1 MPPKLTLKKP
11 KPTAASA
18 VAAVPVAIKQ
28 EPPADGRSPSPV
40 QFKREWQILNKLWEN
55 AVWAQNSVEVDFPDV
70 WPTYTQMIAEPMDLG
85 QVRKNLEQG
94 LYQAEPG
101 HAVLPGF
108 QRDVRLIWTNAM
120 QFNAPGSEYHKKA
133 EKLLKRFNKW
143 VSETKLKSSPD
154 KGEEAFKTEPA
165 PASSP
170 SLVIR
175 KRAATED
182 ADAPAA
188 KRIAD
193 AAAEAEQA
201 ADIPSYTEERV
212 IMGLLS
218 HPTKPLALW
227 GLQKPIKEAFP
238 EVWDHYKVVV
248 QEPMDLGTI
257 SAKLQRG
264 EYEVAPKAKIAPGF
278 VRDVRLV
285 FNNAKHYNNQGSEYH
300 DHAVQMLDW
309 FEEKLAALTNGAE
322 KKPKKDKRQSTE
334 ASMAQIAGFKRL
346 WESQID
352 LLQELPEKTKQSVD
366 KGGPPPLVRNIALNP
381 NPHFPKG
388 RDLRE
393 LAVSGA
399 EDEDEDDPSANG
411 AAKRSERWSRSGEP
425 RCLWVVPDGRIFV
438 EAWGT
443 RVKKVEDFLVAIA
456 EPEARP
462 LHIHEYQMTEHSLY
476 AAASMGYGTKQIIE
490 QLGAWSKVEVP
501 QSLKAWIK
509 DKSGSYG
516 KVKLVLREN
525 EHHVETA
532 DIKVMRRL
540 LKDKRVR
547 DCMVKPK
554 NDMGIVTGDVAA
566 LVQKSTIELLEK
578 QFDEFADDENVD
590 DVVWDGMDTSIDDS
604 QGKKKKKKKTREVE
618 HFAIAPGKYREIKKA
633 CTDIG
638 YPIIEEYDYKN
649 DKRPLVGVSARRVD
663 KSRTGLELK
672 SADYVRDYQ
681 AKCLNKMFGSNG
693 RARSGLIVLPCGAG
707 KSFVGVTAACTVNKK
722 TMVLCPTGLSVDQWK
737 FQFENW
743 TNCLSAG
750 VRVEGFTSTS
760 LREKGEDEVRA
771 MMKADVIITTYSA
784 LTAGREGQRAQT
796 REVML
801 RELENEYEFGLMIL
815 DEVHMLPAAEFQ
827 KSLDKLKAH
836 CKLGLTATLVR
847 EDGKI
852 NDLRFLIGP
861 KIYEANWTE
870 LQKAGYLA
878 KVECH
883 EVQCPMAAD
892 FYAAYLAAGTNRKMV
907 APARDAEGPGVS
919 QAHGGSVFH
928 KEQMLYIMNPNKLK
942 AAHHLILKH
951 KKLGHKII
959 VFSDRI
965 FPLKVL
971 SDALD
976 RLDKKMVERFG
987 RGHPE
992 ILGAGRI
999 DGSCEAWERQK
1010 LMDSFKNNADD
1021 HVILL
1026 SKVGDAALD
1035 MPDANVIIQIASSG
1049 ASRMQEAQRLGR
1061 ILRPKSTMA
1070 RGSEPQAF
1078 FYSLVSQD
1086 THEMRFSTARQ
1097 RYLVEQGYAFH
1108 VHPPDDTGICGEAD
1122 RHGEELVRAGKEPLL
1137 FTSREE
1143 QRRLLAE
1150 IEEADESENLGE
1162 DEDKEGKL
1170 KDADAE
1176 MKKLLDQRKKGR
1188 LHVGNS
1194 AAIRRMVLKS

>member
-1 MPPKLTLKKP
+1 
-11 KPTAASA
+11 
-18 VAAVPVAIKQ
+18 VVPGERLA
-28 EPPADGRSPSPV
+28 
-40 QFKREWQILNKLWEN
+40 
-55 AVWAQNSVEVDFPDV
+55 PD
-70 WPTYTQMIAEPMDLG
+70 
-85 QVRKNLEQG
+85 
-94 LYQAEPG
+94 
-101 HAVLPGF
+101 
-108 QRDVRLIWTNAM
+108 
-120 QFNAPGSEYHKKA
+120 
-133 EKLLKRFNKW
+133 
-143 VSETKLKSSPD
+143 
-154 KGEEAFKTEPA
+154 
-165 PASSP
+165 
-170 SLVIR
+170 
-175 KRAATED
+175 
-182 ADAPAA
+182 
-188 KRIAD
+188 
-193 AAAEAEQA
+193 
-201 ADIPSYTEERV
+201 
-212 IMGLLS
+212 
-218 HPTKPLALW
+218 
-227 GLQKPIKEAFP
+227 
-238 EVWDHYKVVV
+238 
-248 QEPMDLGTI
+248 
-257 SAKLQRG
+257 
-264 EYEVAPKAKIAPGF
+264 F

-285 FNNAKHYNNQGSEYH
+285 FQNAMQYNNAGSEYH
-300 DHAVQMLDW
+300 EHAREMLAWVATKTATLENDGTQATS
-309 FEEKLAALTNGAE
+309 KTD
-322 KKPKKDKRQSTE
+322 KKPKKPTKDKRQSTE

-346 WESQID
+346 WEKQID
-352 LLQELPEKTKQSVD
+352 LLQELPKTKQSVD
-366 KGGPPPLVRNIALNP
+366 KGGPAPLVGVRALNP
-381 NPHFPKG
+381 NPHYPKG

-393 LAVSGA
+393 MGLGGG
-399 EDEDEDDPSANG
+399 DDEDDDG
-411 AAKRSERWSRSGEP
+411 GEDNTGDKSDRRKGGGET
-425 RCLWVVPDGRIFV
+425 RCLWAVPDGRIFV
-438 EAWGT
+438 EAWGLKFK
-443 RVKKVEDFLVAIA
+443 RVEDFLVAIA

-462 LHIHEYQMTEHSLY
+462 LHIHEFQMTEHSLY

-490 QLGAWSKVEVP
+490 QLKAWSKVEIP
-501 QSLKAWIK
+501 ESLEAWIK
-509 DKSGSYG
+509 NKTGKYG

-532 DIKVMRRL
+532 DIRVMKRL
-540 LKDKRVR
+540 LLDKRVK
-547 DCMVKPK
+547 DCMIKQK
-554 NDMGIVTGDVAA
+554 NDMGVVAGDAA
-566 LVQKSTIELLEK
+566 VLVQKSTIELLEK

-590 DVVWDGMDTSIDDS
+590 DVVWDGMDTDVNVKQS
-604 QGKKKKKKKTREVE
+604 KKKKKKKTREVE
-618 HFAIAPGKYREIKKA
+618 HFAIAPGKYRDIKKA
-633 CTDIG
+633 CNEIG

-649 DKRPLVGVSARRVD
+649 DKKPLKGASARRVD

-760 LREKGEDEVRA
+760 LREKSEDEVRT

-801 RELENEYEFGLMIL
+801 RELENEHEFGLMIL

-847 EDGKI
+847 EDEKI

-861 KIYEANWTE
+861 KIYEANWME

-878 KVECH
+878 KVQCH

-892 FYAAYLAAGTNRKMV
+892 FYSAYLAAGHKKPTG
-907 APARDAEGPGVS
+907 AASAA
-919 QAHGGSVFH
+919 AHQGGTIFH
-928 KEQMLYIMNPNKLK
+928 KEQMLYIMNPNKLM

-959 VFSDRI
+959 IFSDRI
-965 FPLKVL
+965 FPLAVL
-971 SDALD
+971 SKALD
-976 RLDKKMVERFG
+976 RLDQKLPI
-987 RGHPE
+987 GHPE
-992 ILGAGRI
+992 RLGAGRI

-1108 VHPPDDTGICGEAD
+1108 VHPPDDTGICGEAE
-1122 RHGEELVRAGKEPLL
+1122 RECQALKRAGKPPLL
-1137 FTSREE
+1137 FSAREE
-1143 QRRLLAE
+1143 QRRLLAD
-1150 IEEADESENLGE
+1150 IEDADENGLNLGE

-1170 KDADAE
+1170 KEAE
-1176 MKKLLDQRKKGR
+1176 KDQKWLKDHKSKGR
-1188 LHVGNS
+1188 PQLGNN
-1194 AAIRRMVLKS
+1194 AAIHRMVTSGQRR

>member
-1 MPPKLTLKKP
+1 MPSKLVLKK
-11 KPTAASA
+11 KPVAAAAEAPAPQPASA
-18 VAAVPVAIKQ
+18 PVAVKQ
-28 EPPADGRSPSPV
+28 EQHDGRASPV
-40 QFKREWQILNKLWEN
+40 QFKREWRIFDACWEK
-55 AVWAQNSVEVDFPDV
+55 AEWAHKSIEVDYPDL
-70 WPTYTQMIAEPMDLG
+70 WPVYRQMIKEPMDLG
-85 QVRKNLEQG
+85 EVRRRLEGGQ
-94 LYQAEPG
+94 YQPEPG
-101 HAVLPGF
+101 VAVLPGF
-108 QRDVRLIWTNAM
+108 QQDVRLIWENAM
-120 QFNAPGSEYHKKA
+120 RFNAAGSEYHKKA
-133 EKLLKRFNKW
+133 AKMLKRFNKW
-143 VSETKLKSSPD
+143 VSDSKLKSSPD
-154 KGEEAFKTEPA
+154 KEEATVKNEA
-165 PASSP
+165 PTASP
-170 SLVIR
+170 QALMIR
-175 KRAATED
+175 KRAATEEVD
-182 ADAPAA
+182 VPPA
-188 KRIAD
+188 KRVAGG
-193 AAAEAEQA
+193 AEQA
-201 ADIPSYTEERV
+201 ANLSKYKVERDI
-212 IMGLLS
+212 MDLLS
-218 HPTKPLALW
+218 HRDRPLALW
-227 GLQKPIKEAFP
+227 GLQAPVEELFP
-238 EVWDHYKVVV
+238 EDWIMYQAMI
-248 QEPMDLGTI
+248 QEPMDLRTI
-257 SAKLQRG
+257 NEKLERG
-264 EYEVAPKAKIAPGF
+264 EYEVVDGTKISPGF

-285 FNNAKHYNNQGSEYH
+285 FNNAKEFNLKGSEYH
-300 DHAVQMLDW
+300 DHAVQMLEW
-309 FEEKLAALTNGAE
+309 FQEKLAALTNDSDPKAG
-322 KKPKKDKRQSTE
+322 KKAKKDKRQSTE
-334 ASMAQIAGFKRL
+334 ASIAQIEGFNRL

-352 LLQELPEKTKQSVD
+352 LLQELQKTKQSVD
-366 KGGPPPLVRNIALNP
+366 KGGPPPLVRNTALNP
-381 NPHFPKG
+381 NPYYPKG

-393 LAVSGA
+393 LTVSGA
-399 EDEDEDDPSANG
+399 EDEDEDGSDVKDAG
-411 AAKRSERWSRSGEP
+411 ERNDRGEP

-438 EAWGT
+438 ETWGLKFK
-443 RVKKVEDFLVAIA
+443 RVEDFLVAIA

-462 LHIHEYQMTEHSLY
+462 LHIHEFQMTEHSLY
-476 AAASMGYGTKQIIE
+476 AAASMGYGTDQIINR
-490 QLGAWSKVEVP
+490 LKAWAKVEISA
-501 QSLKAWIK
+501 SLERWIK
-509 DKSGSYG
+509 DKTGRYG

-532 DIKVMRRL
+532 DVRVMRKL
-540 LKDKRVR
+540 LKDKRIK

-554 NDMGIVTGDVAA
+554 NDMGIVTGDAAA

-590 DVVWDGMDTSIDDS
+590 DVVWDGMDTSTGDEIS
-604 QGKKKKKKKTREVE
+604 TKKKKKKTREVE
-618 HFAIAPGKYREIKKA
+618 HFAIAPGKYRDIKKA
-633 CTDIG
+633 CSDIG
-638 YPIIEEYDYKN
+638 FPIIEEYDYKN
-649 DKRPLVGVSARRVD
+649 DKKPLVGASARRVD

-743 TNCLSAG
+743 TNCQSAG

-771 MMKADVIITTYSA
+771 MMRADVIITTYSA

-827 KSLDKLKAH
+827 KSLDKLRAH

-847 EDGKI
+847 EDEKI

-861 KIYEANWTE
+861 KIYEANWME

-892 FYAAYLAAGTNRKMV
+892 FYTAYLGAGKYRTRAPDDGASAA
-907 APARDAEGPGVS
+907 S
-919 QAHGGSVFH
+919 QAQGGSVFH
-928 KEQMLYIMNPNKLK
+928 KEQMLYIMNPNKLM

-959 VFSDRI
+959 IFSDRI

-976 RLDKKMVERFG
+976 RLDKKLPA
-987 RGHPE
+987 GHPE

-1108 VHPPDDTGICGEAD
+1108 VHPPDDTGICGDAV
-1122 RHGEELVRAGKEPLL
+1122 RHSDELKRAKKEPLL
-1137 FTSREE
+1137 FSAREE

-1150 IEEADESENLGE
+1150 IEDADESENLGE

-1170 KDADAE
+1170 KDADLE
-1176 MKKLLDQRKKGR
+1176 MKKLLAQRAKGR
-1188 LHVGNS
+1188 HHVGNS
-1194 AAIRRMVLKS
+1194 AAIRRMVIPKR